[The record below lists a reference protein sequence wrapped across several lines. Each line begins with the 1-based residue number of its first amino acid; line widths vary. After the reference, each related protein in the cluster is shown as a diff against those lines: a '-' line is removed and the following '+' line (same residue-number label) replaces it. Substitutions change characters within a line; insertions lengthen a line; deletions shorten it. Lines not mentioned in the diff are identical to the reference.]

1 MRAVNQEKSK
11 LERLVSKLQKENRKK
26 DKCNKQSVE
35 KIDSEPFII
44 SNESGN
50 NDTSNKLKVHQ
61 MRKLK
66 FRRYKSLSP
75 IRRERSKENDMAP
88 ASVFY
93 KHKCQERKSESRP
106 LIKTSTS
113 KVCEGNASVPI
124 NSILLYKEQSVVRK
138 NSKSPTYNKSN
149 KAQLKKWNDLHRKKC
164 EKVNDGAV
172 SIDKNELTV
181 PSPTQR
187 KPLEMQNSNKARSEL
202 KKTPVFNEK
211 KKRMLQKYV
220 QNRLRVTQQ

>member
-1 MRAVNQEKSK
+1 MRAVNKEKSK
-11 LERLVSKLQKENRKK
+11 LERLVSKLQKENSNKE
-26 DKCNKQSVE
+26 KCNKQSIE
-35 KIDSEPFII
+35 KIDSEPLTI
-44 SNESGN
+44 SNENGN

-75 IRRERSKENDMAP
+75 IRRERGKENDMAS

-106 LIKTSTS
+106 LIKISTS
-113 KVCEGNASVPI
+113 KVCEGNSSAPTSSMP
-124 NSILLYKEQSVVRK
+124 LYKEQLTVRK
-138 NSKSPTYNKSN
+138 KSKSPNDNNSN
-149 KAQLKKWNDLHRKKC
+149 KVQLKRWNDLHRKKC

-172 SIDKNELTV
+172 SIDKNQL

-187 KPLEMQNSNKARSEL
+187 KPLEMQSSNKARSEL